1 MISYMFVRAADE
13 VLAIPADVTRQVVV
27 FERVSALPGTRG
39 ALLGLVPALGR
50 VLPLLNLHALLPYS
64 STRRAVN
71 TDVLALVLEI
81 DKTLVALPM
90 SEVLGFVNDDV
101 SEPQAVFSDPVEVGG
116 YGGQVAR
123 LVSPK
128 RLLSEVAQRLSAV

>member
-27 FERVSALPGTRG
+27 FEGASALPATRG

-64 STRRAVN
+64 STRRTSH

-81 DKTLVALPM
+81 DETLVALPM
-90 SEVLGFVNDDV
+90 SEVLGFVSDDV
-101 SEPQAVFSDPVEVGG
+101 PEPQVAFSEPVEIGG

-128 RLLSEVAQRLSAV
+128 RLITEVAQRLNAV